1 MKHLLIVDDDPDIR
15 ELLGEAF
22 DGLVDRLSFAEN
34 GVVAQELLHK
44 EKSVSC
50 ILSDIAMPECDGF
63 LLLEHSKSHYPDIPF
78 VLLSAYGSE
87 NNISKARRLG
97 AHAFVNKTEWDQVI
111 KVVQQIFKS
120 GRAS

>member
-1 MKHLLIVDDDPDIR
+1 MKHLLIVDDNPDIR

-22 DGLVDRLSFAEN
+22 DGLVDKLTFAEN
-34 GVVAQELLHK
+34 GVVAQDCL
-44 EKSVSC
+44 STDNTVNC

-63 LLLEHSKSHYPDIPF
+63 LLLEHSKGHYPRIPF

-87 NNISKARRLG
+87 NNMRKAERLG

-111 KVVQQIFKS
+111 KVVQNIFSK
-120 GRAS
+120 